1 MLDFLPAP
9 LKGTLAALLILC
21 NTLVLFPVLLVFAL
35 LKLVLPITSVRK
47 GCTVVLSNI
56 AWVWIGFNNLLVDLL
71 HKVTWD
77 VRGVENLSRQHGYF
91 DVSYTHLQLP
101 TTRES

>member
-47 GCTVVLSNI
+47 G
-56 AWVWIGFNNLLVDLL
+56 
-71 HKVTWD
+71 
-77 VRGVENLSRQHGYF
+77 
-91 DVSYTHLQLP
+91 
-101 TTRES
+101 